1 MNFLLL
7 NGSLSRTSHS
17 AALLNSMQVKI
28 TQAGHSVYHHNFIE
42 WPLPFYNPDLAKN
55 GYGKQFQLFLDKL
68 HAADGIAIATPLYHG
83 SLTGVLKNALD
94 YLPPSILKN
103 KPIALA
109 NIGGSV
115 RAGQSA
121 CEHLRTILR
130 ALSGQVI
137 HMQVGCCSDD
147 FTNRN
152 GNISLSE
159 QTIIDRTDNMTT
171 ELISVTGKFQ
181 QPVG

>member
-7 NGSLSRTSHS
+7 NGSLSKTSHS
-17 AALLNSMQVKI
+17 AALLNSMQEI
-28 TQAGHSVYHHNFIE
+28 IAQAGHTVDHHNFID
-42 WPLPFYNPDLAKN
+42 WPLPFYDPDLTQKL
-55 GYGKQFQLFLDKL
+55 YGEQFEIFLNKL
-68 HAADGIAIATPLYHG
+68 QTADGIAIATPLYHG

-94 YLPPSILKN
+94 YLPTRILKD

-147 FTNRN
+147 FTSSN
-152 GNISLSE
+152 GIIRLSE
-159 QTIIDRTDNMTT
+159 ETVIDRTNKMTE
-171 ELISVTGKFQ
+171 ELVSITNKFH
-181 QPVG
+181 